1 MKDEVKNE
9 LNSLINVY
17 EKRKAKQV
25 KKFEAQ
31 KRNEDKFLQEF
42 YLIRKNIIKPAMIE
56 IGELLKSRGRN
67 YQIDEQNEIIDHEV
81 KTKDARINIYFLIPE
96 KGHESQLFEYPFV
109 SFIADRRKKKIMTQ
123 ENTTRP
129 NRRGHSGGTG
139 SYPLS
144 QITTDLVHQKIM
156 NVLKA
161 LF

>member
-1 MKDEVKNE
+1 MKDEDKNE

-17 EKRKAKQV
+17 EKRKVKQV

-31 KRNEDKFLQEF
+31 KRKEDKFLQEF
-42 YLIRKNIIKPAMIE
+42 YLIRKNIIKSAMIE

-96 KGHESQLFEYPFV
+96 KGHESQLFEYPFI
-109 SFIADRRKKKIMTQ
+109 SFIADRRKKKVVTQ
-123 ENTTRP
+123 ENTTSP
-129 NRRGHSGGTG
+129 NRRGHPGGTG
-139 SYPLS
+139 SYSLS

>member
-1 MKDEVKNE
+1 MKDKVKNE
-9 LNSLINVY
+9 LNSLINGY

-31 KRNEDKFLQEF
+31 KREEDKFLQEF
-42 YLIRKNIIKPAMIE
+42 YLIRKKIIKPAMIE

-67 YQIDEQNEIIDHEV
+67 YQIDEQDEEFDREV
-81 KTKDARINIYFLIPE
+81 KTKDARINIYFLILE
-96 KGHESQLFEYPFV
+96 KGYESQLFEYPFV
-109 SFIADRRKKKIMTQ
+109 SFIADKRKKKIVTQ

-129 NRRGHSGGTG
+129 NRGGHSGDTG
-139 SYPLS
+139 SYSLS

-156 NVLKA
+156 NVLKE

>member
-9 LNSLINVY
+9 LNSLINGY
-17 EKRKAKQV
+17 EERKAKQV

-31 KRNEDKFLQEF
+31 KREEDKFLQEF
-42 YLIRKNIIKPAMIE
+42 YLIRKKIIKPAMIE

-67 YQIDEQNEIIDHEV
+67 YQIDEQNEMIDHEV
-81 KTKDARINIYFLIPE
+81 KTKDARINIYFLILE
-96 KGHESQLFEYPFV
+96 KGYESQLFEYPFV
-109 SFIADRRKKKIMTQ
+109 SFIADKRKKKIVTQ

-129 NRRGHSGGTG
+129 NRGGHSGDTG
-139 SYPLS
+139 SYSLS

-156 NVLKA
+156 NVLKE

>member
-1 MKDEVKNE
+1 MKDKVKNE
-9 LNSLINVY
+9 LNSLINGY

-31 KRNEDKFLQEF
+31 KREEDKFLQEF
-42 YLIRKNIIKPAMIE
+42 YLIRKKIIKPAMIE

-67 YQIDEQNEIIDHEV
+67 YQIDEQDEEFDREV
-81 KTKDARINIYFLIPE
+81 KTKDARINVYFLILE
-96 KGHESQLFEYPFV
+96 KGYESQLFEYPFV
-109 SFIADRRKKKIMTQ
+109 SFIADKRKKKIVTR

-129 NRRGHSGGTG
+129 NRGGHSGDTG
-139 SYPLS
+139 SYSLS

-156 NVLKA
+156 NVLKE

>member
-1 MKDEVKNE
+1 MKDKVKNE
-9 LNSLINVY
+9 LNSLINGY

-31 KRNEDKFLQEF
+31 KREEDKFLQEF
-42 YLIRKNIIKPAMIE
+42 YLIRKKIIKPAMIE

-67 YQIDEQNEIIDHEV
+67 YQIDEQDEEFDREV
-81 KTKDARINIYFLIPE
+81 KTKDARINVYFLILE
-96 KGHESQLFEYPFV
+96 KGYESQLFEYPFV
-109 SFIADRRKKKIMTQ
+109 SFIADKRKKKIVTQ

-129 NRRGHSGGTG
+129 NRGGHSGDTG
-139 SYPLS
+139 SYSLS

-156 NVLKA
+156 NVLKE

>member
-9 LNSLINVY
+9 LNSLINGY
-17 EKRKAKQV
+17 EERKVKQV
-25 KKFEAQ
+25 KKFEAR
-31 KRNEDKFLQEF
+31 KRKEDKFLKDF
-42 YLIRKNIIKPAMIE
+42 YLIRNKIIKPAMIE
-56 IGELLKSRGRN
+56 IGELLKSRGRK
-67 YQIDEQNEIIDHEV
+67 YQIDEQDEIIDHEV

-96 KGHESQLFEYPFV
+96 KGHESQLFEYPFA
-109 SFIADRRKKKIMTQ
+109 SFIANRRKKKIMTQ

>member
-9 LNSLINVY
+9 LNSLINGY
-17 EKRKAKQV
+17 EERKAKQV

-31 KRNEDKFLQEF
+31 KREEDKFLQEF
-42 YLIRKNIIKPAMIE
+42 YLIRKKIIKPAMIE

-67 YQIDEQNEIIDHEV
+67 YQIDEQNEMIDHEV
-81 KTKDARINIYFLIPE
+81 KTKDARINIYFLIHE
-96 KGHESQLFEYPFV
+96 KGDISQLLEYPFV
-109 SFIADRRKKKIMTQ
+109 SFIADRRKKKILTH
-123 ENTTRP
+123 ENTIRP
-129 NRRGHSGGTG
+129 NRGGHSGGTG

-156 NVLKA
+156 NVLKE

>member
-1 MKDEVKNE
+1 MKDKVKNE
-9 LNSLINVY
+9 LNSLINGY

-31 KRNEDKFLQEF
+31 KREEDKFLQEF
-42 YLIRKNIIKPAMIE
+42 YLIRKKIIKPAMIE

-67 YQIDEQNEIIDHEV
+67 YQIDEQDEEFNREV
-81 KTKDARINIYFLIPE
+81 KTKDARINVYFLILE
-96 KGHESQLFEYPFV
+96 KGYESQLFEYPFV
-109 SFIADRRKKKIMTQ
+109 SFIADKRKKKIVTQ

-129 NRRGHSGGTG
+129 NRGGHSGDTG
-139 SYPLS
+139 SYSLS

-156 NVLKA
+156 NVLKE